1 MLETQELSLDSL
13 DSPLCLWEA
22 SVTLG
27 CIWKRRKQV
36 MGTRAENVLG
46 KGIILQ
52 KNITGL

>member
-1 MLETQELSLDSL
+1 MLKTQELSLDSL
-13 DSPLCLWEA
+13 DSPLRLWEV

-36 MGTRAENVLG
+36 MGSRAENVLG

-52 KNITGL
+52 KNITGP